1 MNGRNIVREI
11 NHDIWRKSNWVY
23 VKLQTLLED
32 FINKF
37 LFSCYY
43 DFDGIMLKEKIGI
56 VEDKINGI
64 NFKNFYTLNRYANDV
79 KHNNSDISFF

>member
-1 MNGRNIVREI
+1 MLMNEKNIVSEI
-11 NHDIWRKSNWVY
+11 NRDIWLESNWVY

-37 LFSCYY
+37 LFSCYC

-56 VEDKINGI
+56 VADRISNVD
-64 NFKNFYTLNRYANDV
+64 FKNFYTLNRYANDII
-79 KHNNSDISFF
+79 HNN